1 MSIDIKLGWEVNRM
15 LKRIAGLVIVLSL
28 VTCVFGGAAA
38 LAYDPGPIAP
48 GAITA
53 K

>member
-1 MSIDIKLGWEVNRM
+1 MI
-15 LKRIAGLVIVLSL
+15 KRIAGLVIMLSL
-28 VTCVFGGAAA
+28 VTCVFGGAVA

-48 GAITA
+48 GAISA

>member
-1 MSIDIKLGWEVNRM
+1 M
-15 LKRIAGLVIVLSL
+15 LKRIAGFVIALSL
-28 VTCVFGGAAA
+28 VTCAFGGAAA

-48 GAITA
+48 GATSG